1 MKGEGFAVWK
11 GRLKGWKDGWMKEAS
26 AMKE

>member
-1 MKGEGFAVWK
+1 MKGEGFAAWK
-11 GRLKGWKDGWMKEAS
+11 GRLKGWKAGWMKEAS